1 MAYVLFISEA
11 KLKDSTAINLNVST
25 DLLLPY
31 VRQAQKLYVE
41 TKLGTDLTQKLKDL
55 ITAGTIGNVG
65 NEAYKTLVDDYIG
78 DMLPNWAFYHAI
90 PFLRFKIENGNIYS
104 KTSETGSAIS
114 TEEAQHLREEVR
126 NTAEYYTERL
136 IEYVRNN
143 ITSFPEYNTNSGADV
158 SPDQNAYYNS
168 MNLERPMRQGTKL
181 TLRNFLNASDYS

>member
-11 KLKDSTAINLNVST
+11 KLKDSTAINLNV
-25 DLLLPY
+25 DVELLLPY

-55 ITAGTIGNVG
+55 IVAGTIGNVG
-65 NEAYKTLVDDYIG
+65 NEAYKTLVDEYIG
-78 DMLPNWAFYHAI
+78 DMLPNFAFYHAI

-104 KTSETGSAIS
+104 KTSETGTALS

-126 NTAEYYTERL
+126 NTAEYYTERM

-158 SPDQNAYYNS
+158 SPDENAYYNG

-181 TLRNFLNASDYS
+181 TLRNFLNASDYL

>member
-11 KLKDSTAINLNVST
+11 KLKDSTAINLNV
-25 DLLLPY
+25 DVELLLPY

-41 TKLGTDLTQKLKDL
+41 TKLGTDLTDKLKAE
-55 ITAGTIGNVG
+55 ITAGTLAG
-65 NEAYKTLVDDYIG
+65 AYKTLVDDYIG

-104 KTSETGSAIS
+104 KTSETGNALS

-136 IEYVRNN
+136 IDYVTNN
-143 ITSFPEYNTNSGADV
+143 TTSFPEYNTNSGSDV
-158 SPDQNAYYNS
+158 NPDQNAYYNG
-168 MNLERPMRQGTKL
+168 MNLERPMKQGTKL
-181 TLRNFLNASDYS
+181 TLRNFLNASD

>member
-1 MAYVLFISEA
+1 MAYVLFISEE
-11 KLKDSTAINLNVST
+11 KLKESTAINLNVDV

-65 NEAYKTLVDDYIG
+65 NEAYKTLLDDYVG
-78 DMLPNWAFYHAI
+78 DMLPNWAFYHAV

-104 KTSETGSAIS
+104 KTSETGTALSE
-114 TEEAQHLREEVR
+114 TEAQHLREEVR

-136 IEYVRNN
+136 IDYITNN
-143 ITSFPEYNTNSGADV
+143 TSSFPEYNTNSGADV
-158 SPDQNAYYNS
+158 SPDQNAYYNG
-168 MNLERPMRQGTKL
+168 MNLERPMPQGTKL
-181 TLRNFLNASDYS
+181 TLRNFLTAGE

>member
-11 KLKDSTAINLNVST
+11 KLKSSTALNLNIST

-55 ITAGTIGNVG
+55 ITAGTIADGGNK
-65 NEAYKTLVDDYIG
+65 AYRTLVDDYIG

-104 KTSETGSAIS
+104 KTSETGNALS

-136 IEYVRNN
+136 IDYVTNN
-143 ITSFPEYNTNSGADV
+143 TSSFPEYNTNSGADV
-158 SPDQNAYYNS
+158 NPDQNAYYNG

-181 TLRNFLNASDYS
+181 TLRNFLNASDL